1 MIQREHNIDDLVK
14 AIQSEIEWFETTEG
28 DDLECIGI
36 ENLEGILGRFLNIP
50 IKLTQNG
57 E

>member
-36 ENLEGILGRFLNIP
+36 ENLEGILQRFLNTP